1 MNINKSAI
9 LATIIIPALTSAVDI
24 SLNAGA
30 EMLVLELGKH
40 DAAVS
45 SSDDLHGGSPV
56 TSATLTVPG
65 IGVGSTIGFN
75 DKFFLSVDGRLYSST
90 KQTLGEAQGA
100 FITSEPANG
109 FSVKAGYRLNAL
121 SIQAGIDSYKLELV
135 QKLGGATTKTKD
147 TYHMVPSF
155 SVSYAKPI
163 HGKFAALATIGYG
176 MGDLKGAALSFP
188 ISDLPT
194 RAFSAKVAISF
205 TPGEEAVEAL
215 DYTADN
221 EPQASRQED
230 VEEEA
235 SWFSK
240 IFDF

>member
-40 DAAVS
+40 DAAIS
-45 SSDDLHGGSPV
+45 SNDALNSPV
-56 TSATLTVPG
+56 ASATLTVPG

-75 DKFFLSVDGRLYSST
+75 DKFFLSVDGRLYNST
-90 KQTLGEAQGA
+90 KQTLGEAA
-100 FITSEPANG
+100 ASITSEPANG

-121 SIQAGIDSYKLELV
+121 SIQAGIDSYKLELLEV
-135 QKLGGATTKTKD
+135 GLTTKKTKD

-176 MGDLKGAALSFP
+176 MGDLKGNTESFP
-188 ISDLPT
+188 ASDLPT